1 MKSVPV
7 CYSHY
12 AFPCGL
18 QVSLRCIANA
28 TPPWKITA
36 DAPSPPSPTD
46 LSRDLTLRRLEG
58 ALSGLT
64 WSFRA
69 AGLGVTQSGR
79 TLFSTRDAGPE
90 TLPCQEQE
98 LKRPWGRWGNVC
110 QPVSCVKRVGRAP
123 WTSSESPGGCG
134 QRSCQCSGQKLLCRK
149 SQKGT
154 SFRQNPGPFWKRVSL
169 RPRTVLTLFPT
180 QPNCWLRVIQEDT
193 KMHQPSLL
201 FL

>member
-1 MKSVPV
+1 MGPNSQKVGRGSERSNLIIQGCWPW
-7 CYSHY
+7 CYSVWYNIVLHKGCR
-12 AFPCGL
+12 PG
-18 QVSLRCIANA
+18 N
-28 TPPWKITA
+28 T
-36 DAPSPPSPTD
+36 
-46 LSRDLTLRRLEG
+46 
-58 ALSGLT
+58 ALSGA
-64 WSFRA
+64 RA
-69 AGLGVTQSGR
+69 EEALRKV
-79 TLFSTRDAGPE
+79 RD
-90 TLPCQEQE
+90 
-98 LKRPWGRWGNVC
+98 VC

-154 SFRQNPGPFWKRVSL
+154 SFRHNPGPFWKRVSL

-193 KMHQPSLL
+193 TMHQPSLL